1 MFINIYESII
11 LWIEITD
18 EIFLNQTHI
27 ILSNKMFL
35 IIHSSFIHNKM
46 LMWLFVI
53 LKKYKL
59 ITKVNTILYV
69 NSLDVFNF
77 INKLNL
83 RRLIFIPFYFIN
95 WIRSTSYYNYSLES
109 FTSICMNIKSFEY
122 YPFNFIIFKFVLPLL
137 WIKNTKFKNSIF
149 ST

>member
-1 MFINIYESII
+1 MVQIV
-11 LWIEITD
+11 
-18 EIFLNQTHI
+18 

-35 IIHSSFIHNKM
+35 IIHSSFIHNNEFIIII
-46 LMWLFVI
+46 WTV
-53 LKKYKL
+53 KKYKL
-59 ITKVNTILYV
+59 ITKVNIIML
-69 NSLDVFNF
+69 NGLDVFNF

-122 YPFNFIIFKFVLPLL
+122 YAFNFIVFKYVMPLL
-137 WIKNTKFKNSIF
+137 WIKNTKFKNPIF